1 MGDEKRE
8 GDALL
13 MSVDDDNNDDGV
25 CVRASVCD
33 EITLTFINTLITIT
47 VG

>member
-13 MSVDDDNNDDGV
+13 MSVDDDNND
-25 CVRASVCD
+25 VRVCD
-33 EITLTFINTLITIT
+33 EITVFSGL
-47 VG
+47 

>member
-13 MSVDDDNNDDGV
+13 MSVDDDNNDVG
-25 CVRASVCD
+25 VCD
-33 EITLTFINTLITIT
+33 EITVFSGL
-47 VG
+47 

>member
-13 MSVDDDNNDDGV
+13 MNVDDDNDDGV
-25 CVRASVCD
+25 CARKCV
-33 EITLTFINTLITIT
+33 
-47 VG
+47 